1 MKNTNIFSSPL
12 GWSDIS
18 AGGYRQYPAISNS
31 DLSEFRDFIFAK
43 KRFKPFKAFAFG
55 NALHELLLE
64 PHKPHFIPETVDKDL
79 VLHLSNKVRENKFC
93 NWVLQF
99 SRKEQGFLFE
109 DKNTQLPCKAKI
121 DMVLKQNLIV
131 DFKTTSQPNEAA
143 FLKSCIEYEYD
154 RQAAFYLD
162 AVQTAKTPL
171 FSRKKVESDRR
182 KMKFIFVGI
191 QKKAPYDIFIFDA
204 SAEKGFIP
212 YGRKKYQSLLKTWQ
226 EMGGIDSG
234 FTPSTW
240 DKNLLKNVA

>member
-1 MKNTNIFSSPL
+1 MVHTFDN
-12 GWSDIS
+12 
-18 AGGYRQYPAISNS
+18 YRQYPAISNS

-55 NALHELLLE
+55 SALHEHLLE
-64 PHKPHFIPETVDKDL
+64 PHKPHFIPDTVDKDL
-79 VLHLSNKVRENKFC
+79 VLHISNKVRENKFC
-93 NWVLQF
+93 KWVLQF

-109 DKNTQLPCKAKI
+109 DENTKLPCKAKI

-154 RQAAFYLD
+154 RQAAFYSD
-162 AVQTAKTPL
+162 AIRNFQKNLHSHQIGGRGNRCYREV
-171 FSRKKVESDRR
+171 
-182 KMKFIFVGI
+182 KFIFVGI

-204 SAEKGFIP
+204 STEKGFIG

-226 EMGGIDSG
+226 EMGGIESG

-240 DKNLLKNVA
+240 NRNLLQNVA